1 MDRATTEL
9 LDDPCQQGTQFFC
22 GGDGFVSQQF
32 KNRKPN
38 KQEESLKKRKFFFF
52 FCVETSEQQAK

>member
-52 FCVETSEQQAK
+52 LRRD